1 MSYTKF
7 SSGENI
13 AISNASY
20 ITDFTISNGYMMKTN
35 ITCLISGVVSV
46 ENNNQAELTLSE
58 GDDMT
63 LECNTL
69 TSDGV
74 PHTNVKWS
82 KQVI

>member
-1 MSYTKF
+1 MV
-7 SSGENI
+7 
-13 AISNASY
+13 
-20 ITDFTISNGYMMKTN
+20 YMMKTN
-35 ITCLISGVVSV
+35 IKCLISGVVSV

-82 KQVI
+82 KQVNC